1 MVLLG
6 GPGHSSIRK
15 DKSTKWVLGEFDF
28 PCFYWSPGDDAAAAN
43 SGPFLQD
50 EIMSLKGLELIT
62 EQAEPVQPAPEPVIP
77 VPAPVV
83 EERKPAEKKPVKPKW
98 LKLWYV

>member
-1 MVLLG
+1 
-6 GPGHSSIRK
+6 
-15 DKSTKWVLGEFDF
+15 
-28 PCFYWSPGDDAAAAN
+28 
-43 SGPFLQD
+43 
-50 EIMSLKGLELIT
+50 MSLKGLELMT

-98 LKLWYV
+98 LKL